1 MQSIIIWGRQIFIV
15 CIISNIFI
23 RLVPSQKYEKYIKY
37 ICGIILLVICITPVL
52 ELFNSSFSF
61 SQIYEKFQNGSSMKQ
76 LKNELKYT
84 STAGSAMFDSYI
96 AKVEKDVD
104 TFTLEEGLYPVS
116 TQVIIDEDEQSD
128 SFGNIQDMKL
138 VVSMAKAKDS
148 EDTYKN
154 TKDNISIEIEKIRI
168 KETDVIK
175 DDTVTQQISDLK
187 RKLSE
192 MYNISEDVIDIVYK

>member
-84 STAGSAMFDSYI
+84 STAGSAMLDSYI

-138 VVSMAKAKDS
+138 VVSMAKDS

-168 KETDVIK
+168 KEKDVIK
-175 DDTVTQQISDLK
+175 DDTVTRQISDLK

-192 MYNISEDVIDIVYK
+192 MYNISEDVIDIAYE

>member
-52 ELFNSSFSF
+52 EFFNSSFSF

-84 STAGSAMFDSYI
+84 LTAGSAMLDSYI

-138 VVSMAKAKDS
+138 VVSMAKDS

-168 KETDVIK
+168 KEKDVIK
-175 DDTVTQQISDLK
+175 NDTVTQQISDLK

-192 MYNISEDVIDIVYK
+192 MYNISEDVIDIAYE

>member
-61 SQIYEKFQNGSSMKQ
+61 SQIYEKFQNGSSIKQ

-84 STAGSAMFDSYI
+84 STAGSAMLDSYI

-128 SFGNIQDMKL
+128 SFGNIKDMKL
-138 VVSMAKAKDS
+138 VVSMAKDS

-168 KETDVIK
+168 KEKDVIK
-175 DDTVTQQISDLK
+175 NDTVTQQISDLK

-192 MYNISEDVIDIVYK
+192 MYNISEDVIDIAYE

>member
-1 MQSIIIWGRQIFIV
+1 MQRIIIWGRQIFIV

-37 ICGIILLVICITPVL
+37 ICGIILLVICVTPVL
-52 ELFNSSFSF
+52 KLFNSSFSF
-61 SQIYEKFQNGSSMKQ
+61 SQIYEKFQNGSGMKQ
-76 LKNELKYT
+76 LKNELRYT
-84 STAGSAMFDSYI
+84 STAGSAMLDSYI

-104 TFTLEEGLYPVS
+104 IFTLEEGLYPVS

-138 VVSMAKAKDS
+138 VVSMARAKDS

-168 KETDVIK
+168 KENDVIK

-192 MYNISEDVIDIVYK
+192 MYNISEDVIDIVYE

>member
-84 STAGSAMFDSYI
+84 SAAGSAMLDSYI

-104 TFTLEEGLYPVS
+104 TFILEEGLYPVS

-138 VVSMAKAKDS
+138 VVSMAKDS

-168 KETDVIK
+168 KEKDVIK

>member
-96 AKVEKDVD
+96 AEVEKDVD

-138 VVSMAKAKDS
+138 VVSMAKDS

-168 KETDVIK
+168 KEKDVIK

-192 MYNISEDVIDIVYK
+192 MYNISEDVIDIVYE

>member
-37 ICGIILLVICITPVL
+37 TCGIILLVICITPVL

-84 STAGSAMFDSYI
+84 TTAGSAMLDNYI

-128 SFGNIQDMKL
+128 SFGNIQGMKL
-138 VVSMAKAKDS
+138 VVSMAKDS

-168 KETDVIK
+168 KENDVIK

-192 MYNISEDVIDIVYK
+192 MYNISEDVIDIVYE

>member
-61 SQIYEKFQNGSSMKQ
+61 SQIYEKFQNGSSIKQ

-84 STAGSAMFDSYI
+84 STAGSAMLDSYI
-96 AKVEKDVD
+96 AEVEKDVD

-138 VVSMAKAKDS
+138 VVSMAKDS

-168 KETDVIK
+168 KEKDVIK
-175 DDTVTQQISDLK
+175 DNTVTQQISDLK

-192 MYNISEDVIDIVYK
+192 IYNISEDVIDIAYE

>member
-84 STAGSAMFDSYI
+84 STAGSAMLDSYI

-104 TFTLEEGLYPVS
+104 TFILEEGLYPVS

-128 SFGNIQDMKL
+128 SFGNIKDMKL
-138 VVSMAKAKDS
+138 VVSMAKDS

-168 KETDVIK
+168 KEKDVIK
-175 DDTVTQQISDLK
+175 NDTVTQKISDLK

-192 MYNISEDVIDIVYK
+192 MYNISEDVIDIAYE

>member
-52 ELFNSSFSF
+52 EFFNSSFSF

-84 STAGSAMFDSYI
+84 STAGSAMLDSYI

-138 VVSMAKAKDS
+138 VVSMAKDS

-168 KETDVIK
+168 KEKDVIK
-175 DDTVTQQISDLK
+175 NDTVTQQISDLK

-192 MYNISEDVIDIVYK
+192 MYNISEDVIDIAYE

>member
-61 SQIYEKFQNGSSMKQ
+61 SQIYEKFQNGSSIKQ

-84 STAGSAMFDSYI
+84 STAGSAMLDSYI
-96 AKVEKDVD
+96 AEVEKDVD

-138 VVSMAKAKDS
+138 VVSMAKDS

-154 TKDNISIEIEKIRI
+154 TKDNIIIEIEKIRI
-168 KETDVIK
+168 KEKDVIK
-175 DDTVTQQISDLK
+175 DNTVTQQISDLK

-192 MYNISEDVIDIVYK
+192 IYNISEDVIDIAYE

>member
-1 MQSIIIWGRQIFIV
+1 MQRIIIWGRQIFIV

-84 STAGSAMFDSYI
+84 STAGNAMLDSYI

-104 TFTLEEGLYPVS
+104 TFTLEERLYPVS
-116 TQVIIDEDEQSD
+116 TQIIIDEDEQSD
-128 SFGNIQDMKL
+128 SFGNIQGMKL

-168 KETDVIK
+168 KENDVIK

-192 MYNISEDVIDIVYK
+192 MYNISEDVIDIVYE

>member
-37 ICGIILLVICITPVL
+37 ICGMILLVICITPVL

-84 STAGSAMFDSYI
+84 TTAGSAMLDNYI

-104 TFTLEEGLYPVS
+104 TFTLEEGLYTVS

-128 SFGNIQDMKL
+128 SFGNIQGMKL
-138 VVSMAKAKDS
+138 VVSMAKDS

-168 KETDVIK
+168 KEKDVIK

-192 MYNISEDVIDIVYK
+192 MYNISEDVIDIVYE

>member
-84 STAGSAMFDSYI
+84 TTAGSAMLDNYI

-128 SFGNIQDMKL
+128 SFGNIQGMKL
-138 VVSMAKAKDS
+138 VVSMAKDS

-168 KETDVIK
+168 KENDVIK
-175 DDTVTQQISDLK
+175 DDTVAQQISDLK

-192 MYNISEDVIDIVYK
+192 MYNISEDVIDIVYE

>member
-84 STAGSAMFDSYI
+84 TTAGSAMLDNYI

-128 SFGNIQDMKL
+128 SFGNIQGMKL
-138 VVSMAKAKDS
+138 VVSMAKDS

-168 KETDVIK
+168 KENDVIK

-192 MYNISEDVIDIVYK
+192 MYNISEDVIDIVYE

>member
-37 ICGIILLVICITPVL
+37 ICGIMICITPVL

-84 STAGSAMFDSYI
+84 STAGSAMLDSYI

-138 VVSMAKAKDS
+138 VVSMAKDS

-168 KETDVIK
+168 KEKDVIK

>member
-84 STAGSAMFDSYI
+84 STAGSAMLDSYI

-116 TQVIIDEDEQSD
+116 TQVIIDEDKQSD

-138 VVSMAKAKDS
+138 VVSMAKDS

-168 KETDVIK
+168 KEKDVIK

-192 MYNISEDVIDIVYK
+192 MYNISEDVIDIAYE

>member
-52 ELFNSSFSF
+52 ELFNSAFSF

-84 STAGSAMFDSYI
+84 STAGSAMLDSYI
-96 AKVEKDVD
+96 AEVEKDVD

-138 VVSMAKAKDS
+138 VVSMAKDS

-168 KETDVIK
+168 KEKDVIK
-175 DDTVTQQISDLK
+175 DNTVTQQISDLK

-192 MYNISEDVIDIVYK
+192 MYNISEDVIDIAYE

>member
-84 STAGSAMFDSYI
+84 STAGSAMLDSYI
-96 AKVEKDVD
+96 AKVEKVVD

-138 VVSMAKAKDS
+138 VVSMAKVKDS

-168 KETDVIK
+168 KEKDVIK

-192 MYNISEDVIDIVYK
+192 MYNISEDVIDIAYE

>member
-84 STAGSAMFDSYI
+84 STAGSAMLDSYI

-138 VVSMAKAKDS
+138 VVSMAKDS

-168 KETDVIK
+168 KEKDVIK
-175 DDTVTQQISDLK
+175 NDTVTQQISDLK

-192 MYNISEDVIDIVYK
+192 MYNISEDVIDIAYE

>member
-84 STAGSAMFDSYI
+84 TTAGSAMLDNYI

-128 SFGNIQDMKL
+128 SFGNIQGMKL
-138 VVSMAKAKDS
+138 VVSMTKDS

-168 KETDVIK
+168 KENDVIK
-175 DDTVTQQISDLK
+175 DDIVTQQISDLK

-192 MYNISEDVIDIVYK
+192 MYNISEDVIDIVYE

>member
-1 MQSIIIWGRQIFIV
+1 MQSIIIWGQQIFIV

-84 STAGSAMFDSYI
+84 STAGNAMLDSYI

-104 TFTLEEGLYPVS
+104 TFTLEERLYPVS
-116 TQVIIDEDEQSD
+116 TQIIIDEDEQSD
-128 SFGNIQDMKL
+128 SFGNIQGMKL

-168 KETDVIK
+168 KENDVIK

-192 MYNISEDVIDIVYK
+192 MYNISEDVIDIVYE

>member
-84 STAGSAMFDSYI
+84 STAGSAMLDSYI

-138 VVSMAKAKDS
+138 VVSMAKDS

-168 KETDVIK
+168 KEKDVIK

-192 MYNISEDVIDIVYK
+192 MYNISEDVIEIVYK

>member
-37 ICGIILLVICITPVL
+37 ICGIILLVICITPML

-84 STAGSAMFDSYI
+84 STAGSAMLDSYI

-138 VVSMAKAKDS
+138 VVSMAKDS

-168 KETDVIK
+168 KEKDVIK
-175 DDTVTQQISDLK
+175 NDTVTRQISDLK

-192 MYNISEDVIDIVYK
+192 MYNISEDVIDIAYE

>member
-23 RLVPSQKYEKYIKY
+23 RLVPSRKYEKYIKY
-37 ICGIILLVICITPVL
+37 ICGIILLVICVTPVL
-52 ELFNSSFSF
+52 KLFNSSFSF
-61 SQIYEKFQNGSSMKQ
+61 SQIYEKFQNGSGMDQ
-76 LKNELKYT
+76 LKNELRYT
-84 STAGSAMFDSYI
+84 STAGSAMLDSYI

-116 TQVIIDEDEQSD
+116 TQIIIDEDEQSD
-128 SFGNIQDMKL
+128 SFGNIQGMKL

-168 KETDVIK
+168 KENDVIK
-175 DDTVTQQISDLK
+175 DDTVTQQISD
-187 RKLSE
+187 
-192 MYNISEDVIDIVYK
+192 

>member
-37 ICGIILLVICITPVL
+37 ICEIILLVICITPVL

-84 STAGSAMFDSYI
+84 STAGSAMLDSYI

-138 VVSMAKAKDS
+138 VVSMAKDS

-168 KETDVIK
+168 KEKDVIK

>member
-84 STAGSAMFDSYI
+84 STAGSAMLDSYI

-138 VVSMAKAKDS
+138 VVSMAKDS

>member
-61 SQIYEKFQNGSSMKQ
+61 SQIYEKFQHGSSMKQ

-84 STAGSAMFDSYI
+84 STAGSAMLDSYI

-138 VVSMAKAKDS
+138 VVSMAKDS

-168 KETDVIK
+168 KEKDVIK

>member
-37 ICGIILLVICITPVL
+37 ICGIILIVICITPVL

-84 STAGSAMFDSYI
+84 TTAGSAMLHNYI

-104 TFTLEEGLYPVS
+104 TFTIEEGLYPVS

-128 SFGNIQDMKL
+128 SFGNIQGMKL
-138 VVSMAKAKDS
+138 VVSMAKDS

-168 KETDVIK
+168 KENDVIK

-192 MYNISEDVIDIVYK
+192 MYNISEDVIDIVYE

>member
-84 STAGSAMFDSYI
+84 STAGSAMLDSYI

-128 SFGNIQDMKL
+128 SFGNIKDMKL
-138 VVSMAKAKDS
+138 VVSMAKDS

-168 KETDVIK
+168 KEKDVIK
-175 DDTVTQQISDLK
+175 GDTVTQQISDLK

-192 MYNISEDVIDIVYK
+192 MYNISEDVIDIAYE

>member
-61 SQIYEKFQNGSSMKQ
+61 SQIYEKFQNCSSMKQ

-84 STAGSAMFDSYI
+84 STAGSAMLDSYI

-138 VVSMAKAKDS
+138 VVSMAKDS

-168 KETDVIK
+168 KEKDVIK

-192 MYNISEDVIDIVYK
+192 MYNISEDVIDIAYE